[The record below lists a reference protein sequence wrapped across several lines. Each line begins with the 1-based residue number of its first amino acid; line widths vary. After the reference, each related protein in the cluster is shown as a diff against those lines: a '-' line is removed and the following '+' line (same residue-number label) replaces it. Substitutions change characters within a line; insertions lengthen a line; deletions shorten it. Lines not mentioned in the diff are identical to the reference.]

1 MLRLVGVLLLVLA
14 GALAGVGGFVLADAI
29 SFANGCRDECH
40 AAGYWGAIGLLL
52 LCVGLLVFVVSMLV
66 LTSER
71 QDDEAER
78 HDRWLRELQLRL
90 PRD

>member
-40 AAGYWGAIGLLL
+40 AAGLLL
-52 LCVGLLVFVVSMLV
+52 LCIGLLVFVVSMLV